1 MKSQPISQITADAVR
16 RERATSRKRR
26 MDQTF
31 SYFLLLGTDSL
42 PFGTCARW
50 ALQMPRTDGSPRTP
64 ETWGTERI
72 GNVPSSHYVV
82 YLVYFILF

>member
-16 RERATSRKRR
+16 RESNQSQEENGP
-26 MDQTF
+26 DIF
-31 SYFLLLGTDSL
+31 LFLLLGTDSL
-42 PFGTCARW
+42 PFGTCARC

-82 YLVYFILF
+82 YFVYFILF